1 MQIQGR
7 TTLLFFNLRS
17 SELPLLMV
25 SPWGSSVKMFR
36 ESETL
41 IRTVSDGLEAEP
53 SGSFIAMTWPAF
65 YSWFNFVI
73 GRDAR
78 VEMQNT

>member
-17 SELPLLMV
+17 SELHLLTV
-25 SPWGSSVKMFR
+25 SPWGSSVKMLR

-41 IRTVSDGLEAEP
+41 TVSDGLEAEP